1 MRSGAC
7 PTYRPVTWREQEP
20 SPAPTY
26 CSGVA
31 SIGRVT
37 TSKRVS
43 LALGGGGAR
52 GYAHIGV
59 LQVLEE
65 QGYEVVGLAGTS
77 MGALVGGVYAAG
89 KLDEFTDWASNLGQ
103 RDLFK
108 YLDPTLRGPGGLKGG
123 RIMSLVSEL
132 LDGVR
137 IEELPMP
144 YTAVATDL
152 LARKEVWFQEGPLE
166 TAVRTSIALPTFMTP
181 VMLNG
186 RLLADGSMM
195 NPVPIAPL
203 SGLDADLS
211 IAVNLSGD
219 PDGPAQVTLK
229 RRESADPRPVAEWQ
243 EKIRRTAS
251 QVFGQDTGRRI
262 AGWFSR
268 DDAEAEHTDESVAAD
283 EVEEHGKTPVPE
295 TGDGF
300 DELPADLG
308 MLALMELSLDAM
320 QSVLTRYRFA
330 SYPPDVM
337 VTMPKTICRTL
348 DFHRGAE
355 MIEVGRQYA
364 TRALARYEEDRTEVV
379 GSTDRPEVG

>member
-1 MRSGAC
+1 MAA
-7 PTYRPVTWREQEP
+7 V
-20 SPAPTY
+20 SP
-26 CSGVA
+26 
-31 SIGRVT
+31 
-37 TSKRVS
+37 SKRVS

-59 LQVLEE
+59 IQVLEE
-65 QGYEVVGLAGTS
+65 QGYEIIGIAGTS

-89 KLDEFTDWASNLGQ
+89 RLDSFTEWAAGLGQ
-103 RDLFK
+103 RDLIKF
-108 YLDPTLRGPGGLKGG
+108 LDPTLRGPGGLKGA
-123 RIMSLVSEL
+123 RIMALVSEL

-152 LARKEVWFQEGPLE
+152 LARKEVWFQEGPVDM
-166 TAVRTSIALPTFMTP
+166 AVRTSIALPTFMTP

-219 PDGPAQVTLK
+219 PDGPAQVSLR

-243 EKIRRTAS
+243 ERVRRTAS

-268 DDAEAEHTDESVAAD
+268 KDDEGSAATDSDAPETLEEAEADAAS
-283 EVEEHGKTPVPE
+283 EHGKTPVPE
-295 TGDGF
+295 TGRGF
-300 DELPADLG
+300 DELPSDLG
-308 MLALMELSLDAM
+308 MLDLMELSLDTM
-320 QSVLTRYRFA
+320 QSVVTRYRFA

-364 TRALARYEEDRTEVV
+364 TRALARYEEDRAEVTYP
-379 GSTDRPEVG
+379 S

>member
-1 MRSGAC
+1 M
-7 PTYRPVTWREQEP
+7 V
-20 SPAPTY
+20 
-26 CSGVA
+26 V
-31 SIGRVT
+31 SIDDVT

-65 QGYEVVGLAGTS
+65 QGYEVVGIAGTS

-89 KLDEFTDWASNLGQ
+89 RLDEFTEWARGLGQ
-103 RDLFK
+103 RDLLK

-123 RIMSLVSEL
+123 RIMALVSDL

-137 IEELPMP
+137 IEELPVP

-243 EKIRRTAS
+243 EKVRRTAS
-251 QVFGQDTGRRI
+251 QIFGQDTGRRI

-268 DDAEAEHTDESVAAD
+268 EDSDAENTEEPRETDHVSREV
-283 EVEEHGKTPVPE
+283 VEEHGKTPVPE
-295 TGDGF
+295 SGDDF

-364 TRALARYEEDRTEVV
+364 TRALMRYEEDRAEVV
-379 GSTDRPEVG
+379 SLAERPEVG